1 MRHLVLALLLI
12 GLLPIAASAASQ
24 DPTTVGASGEHHER
38 GAAFR
43 EWLKD
48 HPEAAGKLDG
58 KKGDLSPE
66 QRAERREKI
75 KEWLKAHPEVREKLR
90 EKVRERR
97 GDHGHE
103 HPGHQPQAPAAPTAP
118 ATTGG
123 A

>member
-1 MRHLVLALLLI
+1 MRHLVLSLILL

-24 DPTTVGASGEHHER
+24 ESTTAGASGEHHER

-43 EWLKD
+43 EWLKE
-48 HPEAAGKLDG
+48 HPEAAGKLEG
-58 KKGDLSPE
+58 KQGDLSPE

-90 EKVRERR
+90 EKLREHREE
-97 GDHGHE
+97 HGHE
-103 HPGHQPQAPAAPTAP
+103 HQGHRPQVPSVPPAP
-118 ATTGG
+118 TTGG